1 MIWRKQIWSIEKL
14 GDLENSN
21 WVERKFRIIQKV
33 SYNIQYYY
41 KILQNISILETWS
54 KISKEKE
61 EIIMLELKHNINK
74 IYAQCKLK

>member
-54 KISKEKE
+54 KISKDEE
-61 EIIMLELKHNINK
+61 EIIMLKLKHNINK